1 MFSNSRCV
9 HEAITI
15 GNYSIFATFVRSLAL
30 LLSIVQL
37 TRMHKCKPSAASM
50 LSFSFAMSPQA
61 QFLPCCSGS
70 QRWSCCSLLASSCA
84 ALAAQERSVCQKRA
98 TYALKI
104 PIDATN
110 IKNNFKSQR
119 EIIRKCVPPMMGV
132 LRWRYVQLRR
142 PCDSQLPRVPGWI
155 L

>member
-1 MFSNSRCV
+1 MARQDGVFANSRCV

-61 QFLPCCSGS
+61 HFLPCCSGS

-84 ALAAQERSVCQKRA
+84 ALAAQEIATCGELHARA
-98 TYALKI
+98 
-104 PIDATN
+104 
-110 IKNNFKSQR
+110 
-119 EIIRKCVPPMMGV
+119 
-132 LRWRYVQLRR
+132 LRR
-142 PCDSQLPRVPGWI
+142 APACGRQGQWPGTLVRQKCPRMVPCARSRCTR
-155 L
+155 